1 MVGSSRQDCYVDY
14 QNTVNP
20 DTLSVSCFTL
30 FQILAKRLR
39 CIWLPFLASDINHSN
54 RGSDLSLVDTR
65 LTQRSAQTL
74 RLFYDDDTIAELIPQ
89 YFFDEYK
96 VTLVAAQLDYCRLL
110 FGEDVVEYF
119 FVDDRLDI
127 LEHLLQALPCLTQAY
142 ALGNPVVSLV
152 RYHYSHSQCGM
163 VWQNQV
169 TLELRASSRV
179 SRPPDV
185 KEALKDLYS
194 KICANQ
200 RPNREGQ
207 YKVLGYQSL
216 FQRLDSSAVVHT
228 DQSSAAQ
235 SNPSGSGCDF
245 FLPLLTSVGFG
256 LCSGSAS
263 FLVLLYCRQK
273 QPNFW
278 SWQRVA
284 FWDMAITLGVCAF
297 SLMVMMLDR
306 CVQRSRAG
314 CSGGADLSDAATP
327 LVASAV

>member
-39 CIWLPFLASDINHSN
+39 CKWLPFLASDINHSN

-74 RLFYDDDTIAELIPQ
+74 RLFYDDDTIVELIPQ

-127 LEHLLQALPCLTQAY
+127 LDHVASTSVPNSSLI

-152 RYHYSHSQCGM
+152 RYHYSHSQRGM

-169 TLELRASSRV
+169 ALKLWASSRV
-179 SRPPDV
+179 SRSPDV
-185 KEALKDLYS
+185 KEALKHLYS
-194 KICANQ
+194 TIRTNQ
-200 RPNREGQ
+200 RPDREGQ
-207 YKVLGYQSL
+207 YEVLDYQL
-216 FQRLDSSAVVHT
+216 LLQRLDSSAVVNT

-245 FLPLLTSVGFG
+245 SHH
-256 LCSGSAS
+256 C
-263 FLVLLYCRQK
+263 
-273 QPNFW
+273 
-278 SWQRVA
+278 
-284 FWDMAITLGVCAF
+284 
-297 SLMVMMLDR
+297 
-306 CVQRSRAG
+306 
-314 CSGGADLSDAATP
+314 
-327 LVASAV
+327 